1 MIVQPPYYV
10 QQRAWERA
18 YQLREEHSDK
28 LPLAKRVFV
37 EVSYR
42 VGPEG
47 LGWEDIAQLIALYA
61 ECMRV
66 RV

>member
-1 MIVQPPYYV
+1 MIVAPPYYV

-18 YQLREEHSDK
+18 YQLREEHGGQ
-28 LPLAKRVFV
+28 LPIEHRVFV

-42 VGPEG
+42 AGPDC

-61 ECMRV
+61 ECMQV